1 MKTALVN
8 TNRMKPPVA
17 PIGLEYVAEAMRSFG
32 HGPDILDLNFEKRPE
47 STVARFFE
55 NESYDL
61 VGLTLR
67 NTDDCAYTSRRS
79 FTAGFLSLVSDI
91 RSRTDAVILL
101 GGVGFS
107 VMPELILENSEADAG
122 VWGEGEFMF
131 PEIAARIEKK
141 EEWKTLPNL
150 VVCQDGGWQKKH
162 VKAGLPGRLPLFRR
176 DIFDNR
182 RYFREGGQAGFE
194 TKRGCN
200 RSCIYCADPVAKG
213 KRISTRP
220 PGSVVHELSSL
231 LDQGIDVF
239 HTCDS
244 EFNIPIGHAIRVCEA
259 MVEKGLGKKIRWYAY
274 CAPVPFTTELAK
286 LMRRSGCIGINFGVD
301 SGDKDMLKRLG
312 RDFGPQEVTDAV
324 KICRD
329 EKITVMADL
338 LIGGPGE
345 SRESIMRSI
354 DLVRG
359 AGPHRIGINAGVR
372 VYPGTPLSEM
382 VKQFSDGLVG
392 DKDPWGPLFYCEPDI
407 ARDISSIVQRATE
420 NDERFLFFDPS
431 VPSKNYNY
439 NDNTRLV
446 RAIEEGHRGAYW
458 DILRNYKA

>member
-1 MKTALVN
+1 
-8 TNRMKPPVA
+8 
-17 PIGLEYVAEAMRSFG
+17 
-32 HGPDILDLNFEKRPE
+32 
-47 STVARFFE
+47 
-55 NESYDL
+55 
-61 VGLTLR
+61 
-67 NTDDCAYTSRRS
+67 
-79 FTAGFLSLVSDI
+79 
-91 RSRTDAVILL
+91 
-101 GGVGFS
+101 
-107 VMPELILENSEADAG
+107 
-122 VWGEGEFMF
+122 
-131 PEIAARIEKK
+131 
-141 EEWKTLPNL
+141 
-150 VVCQDGGWQKKH
+150 
-162 VKAGLPGRLPLFRR
+162 
-176 DIFDNR
+176 
-182 RYFREGGQAGFE
+182 
-194 TKRGCN
+194 
-200 RSCIYCADPVAKG
+200 
-213 KRISTRP
+213 
-220 PGSVVHELSSL
+220 VVHELSSL

-244 EFNIPIGHAIRVCEA
+244 EFNLPIGHAIKVCEA
-259 MVEKGLGKKIRWYAY
+259 MVGKGLGKKIRWYAY
-274 CAPVPFTTELAK
+274 CAPAPFTRELAK

-301 SGDKDMLKRLG
+301 SGDEDMLKRLG

-359 AGPHRIGINAGVR
+359 AGPHLIGINTGVR

-382 VKQFSDGLVG
+382 VKHFSDGLVG
-392 DKDPWGPLFYCEPDI
+392 DKDPRGTLFYCEPDI
-407 ARDISSIVQRATE
+407 ACDISLIVQRATE